1 MSYRQCFFAV
11 PTTTSLDA
19 VRQIFKRFA
28 WELRGENGYTGLYLA
43 ANSPQ
48 NAKEAGLW
56 LLHLTAT
63 PAPRGHVSR
72 DFFTERWSDT
82 QDAPLY
88 TAVYDDQH
96 GIFAW
101 QEHTSEDRSLIL
113 THGHRVAVKGVELT
127 VDHPQR
133 AFTNAQLDEAL
144 RKPEEA
150 LTEAERAALME
161 YDDAITL
168 GLRQLGSSATRADLL
183 NLLYVKEV
191 WPLLGADRAKMV
203 PYPLDAGAVVS
214 PYVERYTFEYCGLTP
229 PSYY

>member
-1 MSYRQCFFAV
+1 MSYKQCFFAV

-19 VRQIFKRFA
+19 LRQTFRDFA
-28 WELRGENGYTGLYLA
+28 WELRDENGYTELYLA
-43 ANSPQ
+43 TNTPQ
-48 NAKEAGLW
+48 HAKKAGLW

-63 PAPRGHVSR
+63 PAPCGHVSR
-72 DFFTERWSDT
+72 DFFTERWPDS

-101 QEHTSEDRSLIL
+101 QEHTSEGRSLIL
-113 THGHRVAVKGVELT
+113 THGHRVAVKGMELT

-150 LTEAERAALME
+150 LTEAERAALMA

-168 GLRQLGSSATRADLL
+168 GLRQRGSSATRADLL
-183 NLLYVKEV
+183 NLLYAKEV
-191 WPLLGADRAKMV
+191 RPLLASRPKKV
-203 PYPLDAGAVVS
+203 PYPLNAGAVVS
-214 PYVERYTFEYCGLTP
+214 PYIERYTFEYCGLTP